1 MEYAA
6 TDCKLPGTA
15 KQSAGPW
22 PPPPVDLLINNEQNK
37 NNNNDDREK
46 VKERGEE
53 RTKGVLRERE
63 REGSRD

>member
-37 NNNNDDREK
+37 NNNNDREK
-46 VKERGEE
+46 EKEKERGEE
-53 RTKGVLRERE
+53 RRELR
-63 REGSRD
+63 GY